1 MRISDWSSDVC
12 SSDLA
17 AASAA
22 AARLG
27 VGEMAF
33 LTDDEKRRLRQRI
46 EAAERQTRG
55 ELVTVIARQSDAY
68 LFIPLL
74 WASLVALSIPPV
86 VVLADLWIDL
96 ATVSTIQLATFL
108 LLSLLFRWTPLKMRL
123 TPKAIKLRRAAR
135 AAREQFLAQG
145 VHNTSDRCGV
155 LIYVSVAEHYVE
167 ILADRAIDAK
177 VAQEEW
183 DAIVAAFVT
192 TVKQRRVDRKSPRL
206 NP

>member
-96 ATVSTIQLATFL
+96 ATVSTIQLATL
-108 LLSLLFRWTPLKMRL
+108 
-123 TPKAIKLRRAAR
+123 
-135 AAREQFLAQG
+135 
-145 VHNTSDRCGV
+145 
-155 LIYVSVAEHYVE
+155 
-167 ILADRAIDAK
+167 
-177 VAQEEW
+177 
-183 DAIVAAFVT
+183 
-192 TVKQRRVDRKSPRL
+192 DRKSTRL
-206 NP
+206 NSSH